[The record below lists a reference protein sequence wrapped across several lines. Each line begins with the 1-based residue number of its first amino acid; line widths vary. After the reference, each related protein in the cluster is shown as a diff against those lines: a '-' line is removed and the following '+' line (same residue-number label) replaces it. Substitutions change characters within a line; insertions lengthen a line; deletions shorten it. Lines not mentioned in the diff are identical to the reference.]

1 MSFNNANIF
10 IQQFVSNYGNTTR
23 TYKALDYVR
32 DVSNANQ
39 SVNLT
44 PDSMIFSGGKKRIV
58 RLNYFPILCDVE
70 GDCSTQTLCSTG
82 DAIEPH
88 QQQFEITRCTA
99 TKVFKINKDD
109 IRMVDNGAWD
119 FTGTAKQI
127 IASAMPAARR
137 LLAIDWVT
145 RLYELAGVHPDGN
158 ATHRISVTNPASGIV
173 NPIGRFQIER
183 EYMDAGFSSPYIMGG
198 EEVFNWQ
205 SMVAIGGLN
214 AQGQRIDQLS
224 TARAYY
230 DDGLSDSILNDLTNG
245 GHIITIAPET
255 FKYVFFLENAG
266 IFRTD
271 MASIN
276 DLDMLYKRNFPGF
289 LEGTLIDP
297 VTGIAW
303 DLFIRYDE
311 CARTWNFWMKHEWDF
326 FVMPDVACNA
336 EGVNGIM
343 HYRTCPPVIAAC
355 PTGDTPS
362 PALAEVTFGAN
373 PTITYPYTVY
383 NSNIGGV
390 EVTQNVGVEL
400 ANDTELAEFMTANS
414 SITFEVNGSDLE
426 YDGYV
431 AITATLNGG
440 DVTMNFAP

>member
-1 MSFNNANIF
+1 MSFNNANVF

-23 TYKALDYVR
+23 TYRVLDYVR

-44 PDSMIFSGGKKRIV
+44 PDSMIFSGGKKRVV

-82 DAIEPH
+82 DAVEPA

-119 FTGTAKQI
+119 FTGTARQI

-137 LLAIDWVT
+137 LLAIDWLT
-145 RLYELAGVHPDGN
+145 RLYDLAGVHPDGN
-158 ATHRISVTNPASGIV
+158 ATHRISVTNPANGIV

-183 EYMDAGFSSPYIMGG
+183 EYMDAGFQSPYILGG
-198 EEVFNWQ
+198 GEVFNWVQ
-205 SMVAIGGLN
+205 MVNIGGLN
-214 AQGQRIDQLS
+214 ASGQRIDQLS

-230 DDGLSDSILNDLTNG
+230 DDGLSDLILGDTANG
-245 GHIITIAPET
+245 GHIITIAPEM
-255 FKYVFFLENAG
+255 FKYVYFLENAG

-271 MASIN
+271 MASID
-276 DLDMLYKRNFPGF
+276 DLDLLYKRNFPGF
-289 LEGTLIDP
+289 LEGTLVDP
-297 VTGIAW
+297 VTRIPW

-326 FVMPDVACNA
+326 FIMPDVACVGQ
-336 EGVNGIM
+336 GVNGIM
-343 HYRTCPPVIAAC
+343 HYRTCPEVIATC

-362 PALAEVTFGAN
+362 PAISPITFDVN
-373 PTITYPYTVY
+373 PTITYPFVVWQ
-383 NSNIGGV
+383 SEIGGV
-390 EVTQNVGVEL
+390 SVTQNVGVEL
-400 ANDTELAEFMTANS
+400 ANDTELAELMTANS
-414 SITFEVNGSDLE
+414 NIEFSVNGSNIE
-426 YDGYV
+426 YDGFS
-431 AITATLNGG
+431 AIEASLNGG
-440 DVTMNFAP
+440 QVTMTFAP